1 MYFQLRYITA
11 GFNFGKAQV
20 KIPDDVKKMSFLLRE
35 RLPEDTPPPIE
46 PGDGVV
52 TVICQRD
59 VPDAVSADATSGKP
73 VTTSVK
79 EVLDAYSDMRE
90 HMTRMLRLARW
101 RANYFKGG
109 LNPLRIF
116 MGLEWSFD
124 GVEWK
129 PVRRIAT
136 SARLYISPQPT
147 PWTVEAQEFMGKESS
162 SELDEPLGHEL
173 LREAWTNRGQNPR
186 SSVVLA
192 VAAAEVGFK
201 QFASKSLPETAW
213 ILESLQSPPLISMLT
228 KFPWSEL
235 GLQLNNKVPM
245 VPKSIIK
252 ELGSAVSLR
261 NKIVHTGV
269 AELKDTTVES
279 VITAVRDL
287 LYFLDA
293 LEGRGQSWPINNMSH
308 EARKEFD

>member
-1 MYFQLRYITA
+1 
-11 GFNFGKAQV
+11 
-20 KIPDDVKKMSFLLRE
+20 
-35 RLPEDTPPPIE
+35 
-46 PGDGVV
+46 
-52 TVICQRD
+52 VICQRD
-59 VPDAVSADATSGKP
+59 VPDALSADAASGKP
-73 VTTSVK
+73 VTTNVK
-79 EVLDAYSDMRE
+79 EVWDAYRDMQG

-109 LNPLRIF
+109 LNPLRTF
-116 MGLEWSFD
+116 MDLDWSFD

-129 PVRRIAT
+129 PIQRIAT

-147 PWTVEAQEFMGKESS
+147 PWTVEAQHFMEKESS

-201 QFASKSLPETAW
+201 QFASKSFPETAW
-213 ILESLQSPPLISMLT
+213 ILESLQSPPLIHMLT
-228 KFPWSEL
+228 KFPWSRL
-235 GLQLNNKVPM
+235 GLQLNNTVPT

-252 ELGSAVSLR
+252 ELGNAVSLR

-269 AELKDTTVES
+269 AELKDTTVVS
-279 VITAVRDL
+279 VIAAVRDL

-293 LEGRGQSWPINNMSH
+293 LEGQGRSWSISNMSH
-308 EARKEFD
+308 EARKELV